1 MLALPIPIVVDNF
14 ADYYAEQKQIEAQEL
29 KLEANAKQLEEEAEA
44 AEVAKVD
51 LLKSVSEDYCKKF
64 VDIKTE

>member
-64 VDIKTE
+64 VDTKTE